1 MKWLIIFI
9 LLLLTELDAFF
20 HFVLC
25 FSSRILFR
33 TLNHQYDY
41 IYDWTMLK
49 QKTHQSQP
57 NPAILLGQAEP
68 RNERDKEKEKQSGKT
83 LLSD

>member
-1 MKWLIIFI
+1 MNF
-9 LLLLTELDAFF
+9 
-20 HFVLC
+20 
-25 FSSRILFR
+25 RILFR

-57 NPAILLGQAEP
+57 NTALLLGQAET
-68 RNERDKEKEKQSGKT
+68 RNDREREREKEKEKASGKT
-83 LLSD
+83 MLSE